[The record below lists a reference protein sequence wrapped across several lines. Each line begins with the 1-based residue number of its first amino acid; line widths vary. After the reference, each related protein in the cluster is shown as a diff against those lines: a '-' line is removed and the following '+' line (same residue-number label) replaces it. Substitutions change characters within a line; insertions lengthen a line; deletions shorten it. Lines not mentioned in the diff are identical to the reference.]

1 MPLPA
6 FDLKSNVYTNFTTR
20 PGCSRSADLV
30 TKTWSPRPTRE
41 RSTTHQEKKLLDL
54 DDSVAEL
61 LASLVEVSIGL
72 AAELRAVALAIPD
85 CLVAVDTVAGHE
97 RQFSTVR
104 LEELAVAVRLDSV
117 LEDVFE
123 RILLETAALGFRL
136 DFVGMIGLHIG
147 FSFLM
152 MVCFVNDLNIVKYR

>member
-1 MPLPA
+1 
-6 FDLKSNVYTNFTTR
+6 
-20 PGCSRSADLV
+20 
-30 TKTWSPRPTRE
+30 
-41 RSTTHQEKKLLDL
+41 
-54 DDSVAEL
+54 
-61 LASLVEVSIGL
+61 
-72 AAELRAVALAIPD
+72 
-85 CLVAVDTVAGHE
+85 
-97 RQFSTVR
+97 
-104 LEELAVAVRLDSV
+104 V